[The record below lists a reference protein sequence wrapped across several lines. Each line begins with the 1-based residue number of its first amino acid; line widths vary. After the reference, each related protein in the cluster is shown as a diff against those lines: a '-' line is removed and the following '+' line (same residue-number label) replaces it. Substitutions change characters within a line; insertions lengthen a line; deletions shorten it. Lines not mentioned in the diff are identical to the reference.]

1 LIAEAE
7 NILYVGNQMLWVGL
21 QHHVDKKR
29 HECVGRCIRGFGIA
43 QKTYD
48 AVSIKESLSKQYGLG
63 VFTKDNFAT
72 IEDADNLV
80 PWSTIGLD
88 LK

>member
-1 LIAEAE
+1 MRRQMYPRIWNCAED
-7 NILYVGNQMLWVGL
+7 L
-21 QHHVDKKR
+21 
-29 HECVGRCIRGFGIA
+29 RCREYQGVT
-43 QKTYD
+43 Q
-48 AVSIKESLSKQYGLG
+48 QYGLG